1 MKQSL
6 KFIILMILNTFISCR
21 EKDACDKGEPYT
33 NNIREKTRNNVPYKD
48 FAELTFIDSA
58 SQDTHVFIGTGWKTK
73 YWYYN
78 DYSNECQNGSNNE
91 KYYQNFLSS
100 TYPNLISF
108 SIEYP
113 HPCCEYIIVST
124 GKSIFYLAAGNLS
137 YPYSHDSLII
147 RNYLYYNVDYFKN
160 QYQPQWDTKYGCY
173 FNKTHGVLKIELPD
187 GPLELYKFKNP

>member
-1 MKQSL
+1 
-6 KFIILMILNTFISCR
+6 MILSTFISCR
-21 EKDACDKGEPYT
+21 EKDPCDKGEPYT
-33 NNIREKTRNNVPYKD
+33 NNIPEETRNKIPYKD

-58 SQDTHVFIGTGWKTK
+58 TQDTHVFIGTGWKTK

-78 DYSNECQNGSNNE
+78 DYSKECQNGSNNE

-108 SIEYP
+108 SIEFTS
-113 HPCCEYIIVST
+113 PCCEYIIVSS

-160 QYQPQWDTKYGCY
+160 QYQPQWNTKYGCY

-187 GPLELYKFKNP
+187 GPLELYSFKNP